1 MLPRQEGLKGPG
13 IEIREAACAGE
24 RQIRS
29 GEVWRALGGSRGR
42 GCQWDLVFSAQG
54 CVDCCFL
61 TASVLCGSPVPP
73 PKSLMSVWRSRA
85 RPAKDTTHFLCP
97 GDGLWM
103 EMRWLLPGHRLLLE
117 MMSPLISSAWG
128 VLVSPWHPC
137 VVSFG
142 IACPCSHGLYW
153 PAGPHS
159 PVAVLGGR
167 GSSQQLL
174 VGLFQTLL
182 ATEDVLS
189 FLFHRETTHSWKTP
203 TDRRRLFPDQVLWG
217 SSAPRFTPVS
227 CPHFLYPPPTI
238 YCVRT
243 WLQRRPL
250 QLWVMSCSVPSN
262 YLIFIC

>member
-1 MLPRQEGLKGPG
+1 MFSHCQCPLWVTSAPSQIPHVGVEVEGQTSQGHHALPLP
-13 IEIREAACAGE
+13 
-24 RQIRS
+24 
-29 GEVWRALGGSRGR
+29 WRWAL
-42 GCQWDLVFSAQG
+42 
-54 CVDCCFL
+54 
-61 TASVLCGSPVPP
+61 
-73 PKSLMSVWRSRA
+73 
-85 RPAKDTTHFLCP
+85 
-97 GDGLWM
+97 M

-117 MMSPLISSAWG
+117 MMSPLVSSAWG

-142 IACPCSHGLYW
+142 TACPCSHGLYW

-159 PVAVLGGR
+159 TVAVLGGR

-189 FLFHRETTHSWKTP
+189 FLFHRETTHSWKIP
-203 TDRRRLFPDQVLWG
+203 TDRRRLFPDQVLRG
-217 SSAPRFTPVS
+217 SSAPRSTPVS

-238 YCVRT
+238 SCVRT